1 MTRIIIVTHR
11 SAEYMMVD
19 CNTARY
25 GICHRFII
33 KHAHLNKNLSIYLS
47 IGTFKCEVL
56 HVDNVPE
63 FKSASVT
70 VNIAKTVC

>member
-11 SAEYMMVD
+11 SAEYMMVE
-19 CNTARY
+19 CN
-25 GICHRFII
+25 G
-33 KHAHLNKNLSIYLS
+33 S